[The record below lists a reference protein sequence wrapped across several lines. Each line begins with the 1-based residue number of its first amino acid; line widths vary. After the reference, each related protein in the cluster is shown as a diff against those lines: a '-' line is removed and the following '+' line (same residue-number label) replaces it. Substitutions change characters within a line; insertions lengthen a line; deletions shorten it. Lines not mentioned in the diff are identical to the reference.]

1 MTDEVKHLI
10 DVMAMLDK
18 CSETPCCKCEQ
29 LKFNDT
35 IACSDEAAVYQHA
48 AKLLEAFCAELEQ
61 VKRERDTMIEAVRD
75 KCDWCKHFYKGHNGC
90 TYDCDCD
97 NTECKYVDGH
107 WTGWQ
112 WCGVEGS
119 SDA

>member
-61 VKRERDTMIEAVRD
+61 IKRERDAYFDSMKGICAT
-75 KCDWCKHFYKGHNGC
+75 CKKSKLLHVESVAQMPELAMGRC
-90 TYDCDCD
+90 
-97 NTECKYVDGH
+97 E
-107 WTGWQ
+107 
-112 WCGVEGS
+112 GVI
-119 SDA
+119 